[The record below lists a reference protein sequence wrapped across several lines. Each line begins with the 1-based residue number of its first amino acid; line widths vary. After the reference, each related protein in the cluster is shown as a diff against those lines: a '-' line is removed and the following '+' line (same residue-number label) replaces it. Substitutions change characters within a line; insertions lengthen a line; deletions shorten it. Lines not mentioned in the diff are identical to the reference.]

1 MRFVVVCLVGVLWV
15 GGVGV
20 FWAGRGLVGRGLFL
34 GAGLPPRASLPPP
47 LGWCGSWGVGMGVPP
62 RLGWLRGLLGV
73 VGVG

>member
-1 MRFVVVCLVGVLWV
+1 MGLASPTGV
-15 GGVGV
+15 
-20 FWAGRGLVGRGLFL
+20 A
-34 GAGLPPRASLPPP
+34 APP